1 MVCGRRK
8 PPYITFKSQSNWRAL
23 LAVPKLKIARRI
35 AAAIIISIATAIEPS
50 PDEGNRN
57 RCRFFVMG
65 VTVPD
70 VSKNA
75 VIALPTTSK

>member
-1 MVCGRRK
+1 VQQAQTTL
-8 PPYITFKSQSNWRAL
+8 YQIQSQSNWRAL

-57 RCRFFVMG
+57 RYRFFVMG
-65 VTVPD
+65 VTIPD

-75 VIALPTTSK
+75 MVALPTTSK